1 MVKHSSS
8 MLKFHSLRDIT
19 NTGLQLPQLSC
30 IMGAVLLARPK
41 YLLSQGKP
49 LCTLYFVSNE
59 ASSSLV
65 LHPYY
70 IHNSVS
76 HSIS

>member
-30 IMGAVLLARPK
+30 ITGAVWLAHPK
-41 YLLSQGKP
+41 YSLSQGKY
-49 LCTLYFVSNE
+49 LCTLYFVGNK

-65 LHPYY
+65 LHPCCVHT
-70 IHNSVS
+70 IVS